1 MPERVGDWV
10 LETVFAQIQT
20 ADGAISSYQAKEIKG
35 KWFVN
40 FSGSGIVGKTAN
52 GFTVVGRDKDG
63 NEYVLGKG
71 DFYVLDSDGIVEP
84 GEQKWTMKLV

>member
-10 LETVFAQIQT
+10 LETIFAQIQT
-20 ADGAISSYQAKEIKG
+20 ADGAVSSYQANEIKG

-40 FSGSGIVGKTAN
+40 FSGSGVVGKTAN
-52 GFTVVGRDKDG
+52 GFTVVGRDKDE

-71 DFYVLDSDGIVEP
+71 DFYVLDSDGLVEP
-84 GEQKWTMKLV
+84 GEQKWTMRLV